1 MEDKEILEPEEVSSG
16 FNPLDAAVNEKSYTK
31 PNVSF
36 DASEI
41 NTPIPEPVFM
51 PPPMNKETEEKKEKK
66 PIEPFNEQLNDLPN
80 KDKAQSSEQMAT
92 MILDGYS
99 TIFNFVEQ
107 NMKIKDG
114 KVRKLELEGEVDLS
128 ISVPFPTE
136 TGETIQLTFREFI
149 EQFNSQVDGTLKT
162 SDEFK
167 REVKPVLVRVL
178 QKKGI
183 GLTDEQMLI
192 YLFSKDIITKGVAI
206 FALRSS
212 VNQMMEMMKET
223 TLEYKRYNSGT
234 VPPPPPAQAAPYN
247 PPPPPTTPSP
257 VEYTPTEV
265 VENFDFEDEQEQ
277 EQDVDDMPDWAKP
290 APTANDIVNQMTNP
304 EGLGMAK
311 KPKRTKKIK

>member
-1 MEDKEILEPEEVSSG
+1 M
-16 FNPLDAAVNEKSYTK
+16 
-31 PNVSF
+31 
-36 DASEI
+36 
-41 NTPIPEPVFM
+41 
-51 PPPMNKETEEKKEKK
+51 
-66 PIEPFNEQLNDLPN
+66 
-80 KDKAQSSEQMAT
+80 
-92 MILDGYS
+92 
-99 TIFNFVEQ
+99 
-107 NMKIKDG
+107 
-114 KVRKLELEGEVDLS
+114 
-128 ISVPFPTE
+128 TE

-223 TLEYKRYNSGT
+223 TLEYKRYNSGS

-247 PPPPPTTPSP
+247 PPPPTTPSP

>member
-16 FNPLDAAVNEKSYTK
+16 FNPLDAPVNEKSYTK

-41 NTPIPEPVFM
+41 NTPIPEPVFT

-114 KVRKLELEGEVDLS
+114 KIRKLELEGEVDLS
-128 ISVPFPTE
+128 ISVPFPTDN
-136 TGETIQLTFREFI
+136 GQTIQLTFREFI

-162 SDEFK
+162 SEEFK

-223 TLEYKRYNSGT
+223 TLEYKRYNSGA
-234 VPPPPPAQAAPYN
+234 VPPPPAQQAAAPYN
-247 PPPPPTTPSP
+247 PPPPPPSSSP

-265 VENFDFEDEQEQ
+265 VDNYDFEDEE
-277 EQDVDDMPDWAKP
+277 EDVDDMPEWAKP

-304 EGLGMAK
+304 EGLGMPT
-311 KPKRTKKIK
+311 KPKRTKKSK